1 MEFTKSKFSIEELEQ
16 FRNSE
21 GYIDLDEAGLI
32 LEDESREKRGNT
44 ERFKNWIDFSGS
56 KVLIKEE
63 NMLEGKRNFGVYSE
77 LIMEELAKQMGLPAA
92 KYDLIKYQGKYGILS
107 HMINDPEKEELE
119 TVYGLIGETTTNPEN
134 PDICDYIEVEQKF
147 KKSLKSLQMTPEEI
161 KQVIN
166 DRRKQKILQLF
177 CCEADG
183 HIENEGIIRYKAEDG
198 RTVAKIAPMFD
209 NETSFLLDLDEAVLE
224 TINFNNNE
232 DNEYRRQL
240 EIFQAQK
247 KSGKSTEELVESNDT
262 LRLTIYNLRNLNVD
276 VQKMAEILEG
286 DASIREAV
294 KPIRSKIAYIPEE
307 DEKEDFPYDCI
318 PDNTL
323 TLMREIGEDEP
334 EIDEFLAKIYEELD
348 IEDAIAKVEE
358 KIKAPVPKIVKD
370 TVIPFVRMRKKALND
385 ILCYQEPCAEKTEQ
399 AETLY
404 ESLIIKKE
412 KENELPFNIGEL
424 YSKQIAEKSVE
435 EGISLKEGLGLLDTL
450 SQISKSFEKSE
461 LDKKKDE
468 TTI

>member
-1 MEFTKSKFSIEELEQ
+1 
-16 FRNSE
+16 
-21 GYIDLDEAGLI
+21 
-32 LEDESREKRGNT
+32 
-44 ERFKNWIDFSGS
+44 
-56 KVLIKEE
+56 
-63 NMLEGKRNFGVYSE
+63 
-77 LIMEELAKQMGLPAA
+77 
-92 KYDLIKYQGKYGILS
+92 
-107 HMINDPEKEELE
+107 
-119 TVYGLIGETTTNPEN
+119 
-134 PDICDYIEVEQKF
+134 
-147 KKSLKSLQMTPEEI
+147 MTPEEI